1 MHGWTLGSD
10 WGDILATP
18 TKRKTQRNPLDRIVK
33 TLAPRLREFRS
44 SLHLFTGNVTAM
56 AGLIMVLFIFF
67 LAIAAPILM
76 PAYKTADPLYI
87 PKDFEDPK
95 PPMAEGHPLGT
106 GALGSDLLYGVIWGA
121 RTTVWVSLFVIFF
134 AAIIGIAVGAI
145 AGYFGGKI
153 DEVIMRIT
161 DVFLS
166 LPALVLAMAVTAV
179 LGGSLEMIMVALIIV
194 WWPPYARLVRSQVLT
209 VRESTYVEAARAVGA
224 KKSRILFRHIVP
236 NSLSPMIVAITLDMG
251 AVVLVTAALSFI
263 GFGVQTGYAEYG
275 KMVSDGQVWMFRTV
289 VYEGTVYHGAWWA
302 VTIPGLM
309 ILIYTMGFSL
319 VGDALRDIMDP
330 RLRR

>member
-1 MHGWTLGSD
+1 
-10 WGDILATP
+10 LATAN
-18 TKRKTQRNPLDRIVK
+18 KRSSQRNPLDRLVK
-33 TLAPRLREFRS
+33 GLTPRIREFS
-44 SLHLFTGNVTAM
+44 SGLHLFTSNITAM

-67 LAIAAPILM
+67 LAITAPILI
-76 PAYKTADPLYI
+76 PAAKPSDPLWI
-87 PKDFEDPK
+87 PKDFMDPK

-106 GALGSDLLYGVIWGA
+106 GALGSDLLYGVVWGA
-121 RTTVWVSLFVIFF
+121 RTTVIVSLIVIFF
-134 AAIIGIAVGAI
+134 SAVIGIAVGAI
-145 AGYFGGKI
+145 AGYFGGRI

-179 LGGSLEMIMVALIIV
+179 LGGSLEMIMLALIIV

-224 KKSRILFRHIVP
+224 RKSRILFRHIVP

-275 KMVSDGQVWMFRTV
+275 KMVADGQAWMFRTV
-289 VYEGTVYHGAWWA
+289 VYEGVTYYGAWWA